1 MIYYVEKEAKN
12 AQDKDCFFCGQ
23 DNIRKA
29 ETAHFIIY

>member
-12 AQDKDCFFCGQ
+12 AQDKGRFFCGQ

-29 ETAHFIIY
+29 ETVHFIIH